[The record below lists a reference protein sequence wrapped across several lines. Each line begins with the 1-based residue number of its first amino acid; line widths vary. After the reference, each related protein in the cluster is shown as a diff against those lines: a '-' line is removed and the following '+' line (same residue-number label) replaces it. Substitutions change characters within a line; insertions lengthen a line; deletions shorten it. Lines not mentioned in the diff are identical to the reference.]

1 MGMVVVMV
9 EMGIAMR
16 MTHIQVDR
24 CMRWLVTILVV
35 VVVVVVYYAGLISE
49 KRLPVPAS
57 SFTCYTVK
65 YAMPENG
72 AWASTCRRV
81 A

>member
-1 MGMVVVMV
+1 VESELGVGLVGMVVVMV

-35 VVVVVVYYAGLISE
+35 VVVVVVSCAGLISE
-49 KRLPVPAS
+49 RDCLS
-57 SFTCYTVK
+57 
-65 YAMPENG
+65 
-72 AWASTCRRV
+72 
-81 A
+81 